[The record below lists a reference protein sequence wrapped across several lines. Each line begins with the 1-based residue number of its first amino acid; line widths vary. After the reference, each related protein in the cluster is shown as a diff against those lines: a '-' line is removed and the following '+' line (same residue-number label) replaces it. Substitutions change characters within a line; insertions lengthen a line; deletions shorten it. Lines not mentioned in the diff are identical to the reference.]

1 MDSNLSYYKIF
12 YTVARTGN
20 ISAAAKELFISQP
33 AISKSIQKLEENL
46 SVTLFT
52 RNSRGVALTEDGAVL
67 FHYISSAFETLRQAE
82 EELQKRTALGIG
94 HLKIGVS
101 TTLCRH
107 MLLPLLKDF
116 IKQHPHI
123 KITID
128 CQSTNKTLSLLEQ
141 EKIDIGLVAK
151 PEKRAALHFHSLG
164 KIEDIFVATETYMHN
179 LSLRET
185 TNTADIFENATLM
198 LLDKDNMTR
207 KYIDNYIGEN
217 SIQTSDLIE
226 ISSME
231 LLIEFAKINLGIACV
246 VKEFVKTELDNG
258 TFIELPLSRPI
269 PKREVGFVYL
279 KTRNVSD
286 SLKSFLK
293 AMGFGE

>member
-12 YTVARTGN
+12 YTVAKTGN

-33 AISKSIQKLEENL
+33 AISRSIQKLEENL

-52 RNSRGVALTEDGAVL
+52 RSSRGVQLTEDGTVL
-67 FHYISSAFETLRQAE
+67 FHYIASIFETLQQAE
-82 EELQKRTALGIG
+82 DELQKRTSLGIG

-116 IKQHPHI
+116 IKQYPHI

-128 CQSTNKTLSLLEQ
+128 CQSSNKTLSLLEQ

-151 PEKRAALHFHSLG
+151 PEKRAAFHFYSLG

-185 TNTADIFENATLM
+185 ADTADIFENATLM

-207 KYIDNYIGEN
+207 KYIDHYIVQN
-217 SIQTSDLIE
+217 SINTSDLIE

-246 VKEFVKTELDNG
+246 VKEFVKTELEDK
-258 TFIELPLSRPI
+258 TFIEIPLSHPI

-279 KTRNVSD
+279 KTRNVPA
-286 SLKSFLK
+286 SLNSFLR
-293 AMGFGE
+293 AIGV